1 MLEKYYEHGE
11 SIGLEAPRAYYVP
24 FARGQKPSTRR
35 EDSHRFM
42 SLNGIWKIH
51 EYESVLEADHFWE
64 NDPDSE
70 ISVPSC
76 VQYAGLDHFQYTN
89 TRYPFMFDPPR
100 VPSINPAYHYTKTF
114 TADDPISVGDRTY
127 IVFEGV
133 DSCFYLYVN
142 GRFVGFSQI
151 THRSSEFDITDYVHL
166 GENRLDVLVLKWCF
180 GSYLED
186 QDKWRYT
193 GIFKDV
199 YLLFRPQYHITDYKI
214 TTALQNNTATVKFE
228 NLGKI
233 AALVRFEGKELP
245 VEGGRSATFTVE
257 EPLLWSAES
266 PYLYD
271 LEIVCREEI
280 IFEKVGIRT
289 VEIKNGIFLFNGKP
303 IKLRGVNRHDFHP
316 DRGAAVTEE
325 DMLMNIRQMK
335 RFNVNAIR
343 TSHYPSSPLF
353 YKICDELGMYVM
365 SESDV
370 ESHGSCEC
378 GGEGNYFQKF
388 AQIPENPIF
397 CDQLCERERSNVE
410 WNKNHPCIIIWSMGN
425 EAGWGKNFLAAIETV
440 RKLDDR
446 PIHYE
451 GIWCMDRMHYMNN
464 EYYTAPVDMASRM
477 YPEIS
482 WMENDYLNDPRET
495 RPLVLC
501 EYAHAMGNGPGGLMN
516 YWKTI
521 ESNNRFMGGF
531 IWEWFDHGIR
541 YKNSGYRYGGDFGE
555 DVNDG
560 NFCIDGIVFPD
571 CSPKPGTWQM
581 KKAYQPAVF
590 TRSGNTLT
598 VFNKYYFIPLQ
609 GRLKIF
615 YADKNETQTLDID
628 IRPRQKEKFL
638 IKPAEDLRIQ
648 LFTEND
654 SEPIAWESF
663 YTKKFTRSIL
673 PHEHTLIEDEGRYI
687 QITAGQSQY
696 KIDKTSG
703 IICSVS
709 AYGKSLGAISPNV
722 WRAPTDNDILDRPA
736 WENACLNKAK
746 FDLVGYTIKGSSVS
760 VQIKAGYYNSLRPWM
775 DLNLCYNF
783 AESGVN
789 IDISYLTRKEYFPS
803 LPRLGFEMALPKSF
817 CKLHYCAYGPGESYS
832 DLYEYT
838 AKGIYDSDIKD
849 EYIHYIKPQE
859 CGSHCGADFAQLSD
873 GALAV
878 RVEGIRSFSALPY
891 NSKVLA
897 ECRHDDELPVSEKS
911 YLCADLYMG
920 GLGTAS
926 CGPGVRDELRVPDHG
941 KGCITFFWIKETIE

>member
-1 MLEKYYEHGE
+1 MLEKYYERGE
-11 SIGLEAPRAYYVP
+11 SIGLEPLRSYYVP
-24 FARGQKPSTRR
+24 FGREQKFSTRR
-35 EDSHRFM
+35 EDSRRFM
-42 SLNGIWKIH
+42 SLNGTWKIH
-51 EYESVLEADHFWE
+51 KYESVLEADHFWE
-64 NDPDSE
+64 NDPESE
-70 ISVPSC
+70 IPVPSC
-76 VQYAGLDHFQYTN
+76 VQYFGLDQFQYSN
-89 TRYPFMFDPPR
+89 IRYPFMFDPPR
-100 VPSINPAYHYTKTF
+100 VPALNPAYHYKKTF
-114 TADDPISVGDRTY
+114 TADDAISIGDRTY

-151 THRSSEFDITDYVHL
+151 THKASEFDITDYVHF
-166 GENRLDVLVLKWCF
+166 GENRIDVLVLKWCF

-186 QDKWRYT
+186 QDKWRFT
-193 GIFKDV
+193 GIFRDV
-199 YLLFRPQYHITDYKI
+199 YLLFRPQYHLTDYKI
-214 TTALQNNTATVKFE
+214 SSSIQNSMATVTFE
-228 NLGKI
+228 NRGKI

-245 VEGGRSATFTVE
+245 VEGGRSASFTVQ
-257 EPLLWSAES
+257 EPQLWSAES

-271 LEIVCREEI
+271 LVIVCREET

-289 VEIKNGIFLFNGKP
+289 VEIKNGIFLVNGKP

-343 TSHYPSSPLF
+343 TSHYPSSPLL

-410 WNKNHPCIIIWSMGN
+410 WNKNHPCIVIWSMGN

-440 RKLDDR
+440 RKIDDR

-451 GIWCMDRMHYMNN
+451 GIWCMDRLHYMND

-477 YPEIS
+477 YPEVS
-482 WMENDYLNDPRET
+482 WMQNEYLNDPRET
-495 RPLVLC
+495 RPLILC
-501 EYAHAMGNGPGGLMN
+501 EYAHAMGNGPGGLMD

-521 ESNNRFMGGF
+521 ESNHRFMGGF

-541 YKNSGYRYGGDFGE
+541 YNSNGYRYGGDFGE
-555 DVNDG
+555 DVHDG

-581 KKAYQPAVF
+581 KKVYQPATF
-590 TRSGNTLT
+590 TRSGNSLI
-598 VFNKYYFIPLQ
+598 VFNKYYFIPLE

-615 YADKNETQTLDID
+615 YADTNQSQTLDIS
-628 IRPRQKEKFL
+628 IPPRQKEKF
-638 IKPAEDLRIQ
+638 IIESGEDLRIQ

-654 SEPIAWESF
+654 DEPIAWENF
-663 YTKKFTRSIL
+663 YTKKFMRSTL
-673 PHEHTLIEDEGRYI
+673 PREHTLIQDEGRYI
-687 QITAGQSQY
+687 QVTAGKSQY

-703 IICSVS
+703 ILCSVS
-709 AYGKSLGAISPNV
+709 AYGKDLGPISPNV
-722 WRAPTDNDILDRPA
+722 WRAPTDNDISDRDT
-736 WENACLNKAK
+736 WEHAGLNKAK
-746 FDLVGYTIKGSSVS
+746 FDLAGYSVKGSSIS
-760 VQIKAGYYNSLRPWM
+760 VHIKAGYYNSLRPWM
-775 DLNLCYNF
+775 DLNLRYDF

-789 IDISYLTRKEYFPS
+789 IDINYLTRKEYFSS
-803 LPRLGFEMALPKSF
+803 LPRLGFKLALQKSF
-817 CKLHYCAYGPGESYS
+817 SMLHYCAYGPGESYS

-838 AKGIYDSDIKD
+838 AKGIYDSDIND

-859 CGSHCGADFAQLSD
+859 CGSHCGADFAELSD
-873 GALAV
+873 GVLTIRA
-878 RVEGIRSFSALPY
+878 EGMRSFSALPY
-891 NSKVLA
+891 DSRILSVCK
-897 ECRHDDELPVSEKS
+897 HDDELPVPEKS
-911 YLCADLYMG
+911 YFCVDLFMG

-926 CGPGVRDELRVPDHG
+926 CGPGVSNELRVPDHG
-941 KGCITFFWIKETIE
+941 KGNITFFWKKATT